1 MERIRGHDRTAG
13 LCLLSAQPIRRR
25 RRLLLR
31 RQRMGEAARRA
42 VLSDRSGS
50 RGPRNG
56 EADLRPRRLRLGQ
69 RSKTRLAG
77 RNLLDPGLVEHR
89 SEHRVEHASGGA
101 RGAAVPDHRNHE
113 LPRLGVGMYH
123 WTNHNLRRPD
133 RLYSDHLD
141 RAGTIEP
148 AVWSYNQGV
157 PIDVNVS
164 ALPGNARSEI
174 PGGGPAHRLF
184 RRGLL
189 RHQRGNLN
197 PAGLLQ
203 LDLFQEP
210 NAARIDHRWLDLS
223 PGDAVLRR
231 QRLGCE
237 PGCRDRA
244 VPLRRRSHPGHRP
257 VRDCADLRR
266 SGMGPTA
273 AAFTALS
280 TVTVREALE
289 IRATEKKS

>member
-1 MERIRGHDRTAG
+1 M
-13 LCLLSAQPIRRR
+13 
-25 RRLLLR
+25 RLLDV
-31 RQRMGEAARRA
+31 QRYLTDRDPVALGTAKQIFDL
-42 VLSDRSGS
+42 VVSGWDSD
-50 RGPRNG
+50 P
-56 EADLRPRRLRLGQ
+56 
-69 RSKTRLAG
+69 K
-77 RNLLDPGLVEHR
+77 
-89 SEHRVEHASGGA
+89 HASPGGTFWIQA
-101 RGAAVPDHRNHE
+101 SWSTDRNTVSNMPAAE
-113 LPRLGVGMYH
+113 LGVRLYQITGTTSYLDWALRMYH

-133 RLYSDHLD
+133 GLYSDHLD

-174 PGGGPAHRLF
+174 PGGGPAHRLC
-184 RRGLL
+184 RHGPL
-189 RHQRGNLN
+189 RHQGGNLY

-203 LDLFQEP
+203 FDLFQESH
-210 NAARIDHRWLDLS
+210 AARIGHRWLDLS

-231 QRLGCE
+231 QRLDCE

-257 VRDCADLRR
+257 GRDGADLRR

-280 TVTVREALE
+280 TVTVREVLE
-289 IRATEKKS
+289 IRATEQKS

>member
-13 LCLLSAQPIRRR
+13 LCLLSAQPLRRR

-113 LPRLGVGMYH
+113 LPRLGVADVPLDQPQPAAPGSPV
-123 WTNHNLRRPD
+123 LRPSRP
-133 RLYSDHLD
+133 RRHD
-141 RAGTIEP
+141 RAGGL
-148 AVWSYNQGV
+148 VLQ
-157 PIDVNVS
+157 
-164 ALPGNARSEI
+164 
-174 PGGGPAHRLF
+174 PGGAHRCERF
-184 RRGLL
+184 CS
-189 RHQRGNLN
+189 
-197 PAGLLQ
+197 A
-203 LDLFQEP
+203 
-210 NAARIDHRWLDLS
+210 
-223 PGDAVLRR
+223 R
-231 QRLGCE
+231 QRAIGNTWRR
-237 PGCRDRA
+237 PSA
-244 VPLRRRSHPGHRP
+244 SPLPPRPTTTSKRESQPSRSPST
-257 VRDCADLRR
+257 R
-266 SGMGPTA
+266 SISRT
-273 AAFTALS
+273 
-280 TVTVREALE
+280 
-289 IRATEKKS
+289 